1 MKKIM
6 QTISKSLKKA
16 CSERSITNEIDQT
29 MEYMLPFIEDAEM
42 AREKYYNSP
51 SIQNGA
57 RRSEAEQKA
66 KNAIE
71 CASQHLWE
79 TWEREWRSDVTEC
92 EFVALI
98 IQSLKRLHP
107 QGEEPINDESKVW
120 IRYINKE
127 LFK

>member
-29 MEYMLPFIEDAEM
+29 MEYMLPFIEEAER

-107 QGEEPINDESKVW
+107 QGEETIDEEDKVW